1 MVFDKIRAI
10 LAEQFG
16 EDETG
21 ITLDTNLADDLGA
34 DSLDMT
40 DLVMAIEDEFEI
52 EVPEEAA
59 ANIKTV
65 ADVVS
70 FIEDNI

>member
-1 MVFDKIRAI
+1 MVFDRIRAI
-10 LAEQFG
+10 LAEQFS
-16 EDETG
+16 EDESG
-21 ITLDTNLADDLGA
+21 ITLNTNLADDLGA